1 MISLTKILNKLYLT
15 KFSFYLLLALILISF
30 SITFYLML
38 PNNNLVKNPLQLQ
51 FFLLADVFFVILLLA
66 LIIRQLIL
74 IIIYR
79 RSQKDESKLYIKFV
93 NLFTAMAVGPTIGLV
108 VITSLFFNLE
118 FRTWYGGAV
127 REAVVNSNIVARD
140 YENEIQAEIISDTQL
155 IMREIIKVSRNNEVN
170 INSINQG
177 LGEFINLRTISNIY
191 LFNKSG
197 EIYLNFKDQENKN
210 FLLPSPDIFQ
220 ILDQNRVYIFQLD
233 KKSISA
239 YKKINFLGD
248 IFMQVN
254 RQLNTNIW
262 DHIAATKDAYNI
274 YTTKENES
282 AGIQITYSMIFVL
295 FSIGFILIAVLIGFN
310 LARRLSKPISN
321 LIESANEISKGNFDA
336 KVSEIDQFEEIKVLI
351 SSYNKM
357 IVEIE
362 SKQNLLIKKSNE
374 DEEKRLFIEAILS
387 LLTIGVVSLD
397 SDFNIIFFNQT
408 TNGLFKGT
416 KILNNNN
423 NFLIIFPEWE
433 KIFKNFKKSK
443 KILENFQIEIPIK
456 DDLRSFN
463 VRIIK
468 EFKDNQINGYIV
480 AIDDTTSFI
489 LAEKHAAWS
498 DIARKIAHEVKNP
511 LTPIKLSAERIEKK
525 YQNKEFENDEIKILT
540 NTISRQVDDIG
551 KLIDEFSSFARM
563 PEPEIKLDNLSKCL
577 KESFL
582 LFSNSHKN
590 IKFSINIDNDK
601 QDIYFQFDKFQLS
614 QCFNNL
620 IKNAV
625 EAVEKIPNPSVSIN
639 LCIKNNKIFIEVMD
653 NGIGIAK
660 EMVNKIFEPYFTTK
674 NKGTGLG
681 LSIVK
686 KIIEDHNGK
695 IRIEK
700 NKQMAG
706 TTSSIIFDNINV

>member
-15 KFSFYLLLALILISF
+15 KFSFYLLLFLILVSF

-38 PNNNLVKNPLQLQ
+38 PNNDLVKNPLQLQ
-51 FFLLADVFFVILLLA
+51 YFLLADVFFVIILLA

-79 RSQKDESKLYIKFV
+79 RNQKDESKLYIKFV
-93 NLFTAMAVGPTIGLV
+93 NLFAAMAVGPTLGLV

-127 REAVVNSNIVARD
+127 KNAVVNSNIVARD

-170 INSINQG
+170 INAINQG
-177 LGEFINLRTISNIY
+177 LSEFINLRTISNIY
-191 LFNKSG
+191 LFNRTG
-197 EIYLNFKDQENKN
+197 EIYSNFKDQENKN
-210 FLLPSPDIFQ
+210 YLLPSDDIFE
-220 ILDQNRVYIFQLD
+220 ILDQNRVYIFQLN
-233 KKSISA
+233 KNSISA

-248 IFMQVN
+248 VFMQVN
-254 RQLNTNIW
+254 RELNTNIW
-262 DHIAATKDAYNI
+262 EHVSATKDAYEI
-274 YTTKENES
+274 YTTKESES

-321 LIESANEISKGNFDA
+321 LIESANEISKGNFDS
-336 KVSEIDQFEEIKVLI
+336 KVSEIDQFDEIKVLI

-357 IVEIE
+357 IGEIE
-362 SKQNLLIKKSNE
+362 NKQNQLISKSNE

-387 LLTIGVVSLD
+387 LLTIGVISLD
-397 SDFNIIFFNQT
+397 ENFNIIFYNQT
-408 TNGLFKGT
+408 TNILFKGT
-416 KILNNNN
+416 KNLENNKSFLFYFSEWSKIFN
-423 NFLIIFPEWE
+423 NF
-433 KIFKNFKKSK
+433 KTSK
-443 KILENFQIEIPIK
+443 KILENFQTEILIN
-456 DDLRSFN
+456 DDLRNFN

-468 EFKDNQINGYIV
+468 EFKEEKINGYIV

-525 YQNKEFENDEIKILT
+525 YQNKEFDNEDIKVLT

-577 KESFL
+577 NESYL

-590 IKFSINIDNDK
+590 IKFNINVGNIDLF
-601 QDIYFQFDKFQLS
+601 FQFDKFQIS

-625 EAVEKIPNPSVSIN
+625 EAVEKIPNPSISIN
-639 LCIKNNKIFIEVMD
+639 LKTDKKYIYIEIID
-653 NGIGIAK
+653 NGIGISK
-660 EMVNKIFEPYFTTK
+660 EKAGKIFEPYFTTK

-695 IRIEK
+695 IKIDK

-706 TTSSIIFDNINV
+706 TTSLIIFENTNV

>member
-15 KFSFYLLLALILISF
+15 KFSFYLLLTLILLSF

-51 FFLLADVFFVILLLA
+51 YFLLADVFLVILLLA
-66 LIIRQLIL
+66 LILRQVIL
-74 IIIYR
+74 IFIYR
-79 RSQKDESKLYIKFV
+79 RNKKDESKLYIKFV
-93 NLFTAMAVGPTIGLV
+93 NLFAAMAVGPAIGLV
-108 VITSLFFNLE
+108 IITSLFFNLE

-127 REAVVNSNIVARD
+127 REVVVNSNIVARD

-155 IMREIIKVSRNNEVN
+155 ITREIFKVSKNNEVN

-177 LGEFINLRTISNIY
+177 LSEFINLRTISNIY

-197 EIYLNFKDQENKN
+197 EIYLNFKDKENKN
-210 FLLPSPDIFQ
+210 FLFPSEDIFK
-220 ILDQNRVYIFQLD
+220 ILEQNRVFIFQVN
-233 KKSISA
+233 KNSISA
-239 YKKINFLGD
+239 YKKINFLND
-248 IFMQVN
+248 VFMQVN
-254 RQLNTNIW
+254 RELNTNIW
-262 DHIAATKDAYNI
+262 DHISATKDAYQI

-295 FSIGFILIAVLIGFN
+295 FSIGFILIAILIGFN

-321 LIESANEISKGNFDA
+321 LIESANEISRGNFEA
-336 KVSEIDQFEEIKVLI
+336 KVSEVDQFEEIKVLI

-362 SKQNLLIKKSNE
+362 NKQNQLIKKSNE

-387 LLTIGVVSLD
+387 LLTIGVISLD
-397 SDFNIIFFNQT
+397 YNFNIIFYNQT
-408 TNGLFKGT
+408 ATNLFKGA
-416 KILNNNN
+416 KHLKENES
-423 NFLIIFPEWE
+423 FLKIFPEWQ
-433 KIFKNFKKSK
+433 KIFNSFKNSK
-443 KILENFQIEIPIK
+443 KILENFQVEILVK
-456 DDLRSFN
+456 DDLRNFN

-468 EFKDNQINGYIV
+468 EFKEAKINGYVV

-525 YQNKEFENDEIKILT
+525 YKNNDFENDDIKALT
-540 NTISRQVDDIG
+540 STISRQVDDIG

-563 PEPEIKLDNLSKCL
+563 PEPEMKLDNLSKCL
-577 KESFL
+577 QESYI

-590 IKFSINIDNDK
+590 IKFKIELQDK
-601 QDIYFQFDKFQLS
+601 DIYFQFDKFQLT
-614 QCFNNL
+614 QTFNNL

-625 EAVEKIPNPSVSIN
+625 ESVEKIPNPSITVN
-639 LCIKNNKIFIEVMD
+639 LRIQINKIFIEIID
-653 NGIGIAK
+653 NGVGISK
-660 EMVNKIFEPYFTTK
+660 ETAGKIFEPYFTTK

-700 NKQMAG
+700 NKHMAG
-706 TTSSIIFDNINV
+706 TTSTIIFENLNA

>member
-1 MISLTKILNKLYLT
+1 
-15 KFSFYLLLALILISF
+15 
-30 SITFYLML
+30 ML

-51 FFLLADVFFVILLLA
+51 YFLLADVFLVILLLA
-66 LIIRQLIL
+66 LILRQVIL
-74 IIIYR
+74 IFIYR
-79 RSQKDESKLYIKFV
+79 RNKNDESKLYIKFV
-93 NLFTAMAVGPTIGLV
+93 NLFAAMAVGPAIGLV
-108 VITSLFFNLE
+108 IITSLFFNLE

-127 REAVVNSNIVARD
+127 REVVVNSNIVARD

-155 IMREIIKVSRNNEVN
+155 ITREIFKVSKNNEVN

-177 LGEFINLRTISNIY
+177 LSEFINLRTISNIY

-197 EIYLNFKDQENKN
+197 EIYLNFKDKENKN
-210 FLLPSPDIFQ
+210 FLFPSEDIFK
-220 ILDQNRVYIFQLD
+220 ILDQNRVFIFQVN
-233 KKSISA
+233 KNSISA
-239 YKKINFLGD
+239 YKRINFLND
-248 IFMQVN
+248 VFMQVN
-254 RQLNTNIW
+254 RELNTNIW
-262 DHIAATKDAYNI
+262 DHISATKDAYKI
-274 YTTKENES
+274 YTTKESES

-295 FSIGFILIAVLIGFN
+295 FSIGFILIAILIGFN
-310 LARRLSKPISN
+310 LARKLSKPISN
-321 LIESANEISKGNFDA
+321 LIESANEISKGNFEA

-362 SKQNLLIKKSNE
+362 NQQNQLIKKSNE

-387 LLTIGVVSLD
+387 LLTIGVISLD
-397 SDFNIIFFNQT
+397 NNFNIIFYNQT
-408 TNGLFKGT
+408 AKKLFKGA
-416 KILNNNN
+416 KKLKENES
-423 NFLIIFPEWE
+423 FLIIFPEWQN
-433 KIFKNFKKSK
+433 IFNSFKKSK
-443 KILENFQIEIPIK
+443 KILENFQVEILVN
-456 DDLRSFN
+456 DDLRNFN

-468 EFKDNQINGYIV
+468 EFKEEKINGYVV

-525 YQNKEFENDEIKILT
+525 YKNNDFENDDIKTLT

-577 KESFL
+577 HESYI

-590 IKFSINIDNDK
+590 IKFKIDLEDK
-601 QDIYFQFDKFQLS
+601 EIYFQFDKFQLTQS
-614 QCFNNL
+614 FNNL

-625 EAVEKIPNPSVSIN
+625 ESVEKIPNPSISVSLRIE
-639 LCIKNNKIFIEVMD
+639 NNKIFIEFVD
-653 NGIGIAK
+653 NGVGISKDTAS
-660 EMVNKIFEPYFTTK
+660 KIFEPYFTTK

-706 TTSSIIFDNINV
+706 TTSIIIFENLNV

>member
-15 KFSFYLLLALILISF
+15 KFSFYLLLILIIISF

-51 FFLLADVFFVILLLA
+51 YFLLADVFFVILLLA
-66 LIIRQLIL
+66 LIIRHLIL

-79 RSQKDESKLYIKFV
+79 RNKKDESKLYIKFV
-93 NLFTAMAVGPTIGLV
+93 NLFTAMALGPAIGLV
-108 VITSLFFNLE
+108 IITSLFFNLE

-155 IMREIIKVSRNNEVN
+155 IMREIVKVSKNNEVN

-177 LGEFINLRTISNIY
+177 LSEFINLRTISNIY
-191 LFNKSG
+191 LFNESG
-197 EIYLNFKDQENKN
+197 DIYLNFKDKENKN
-210 FLLPSPDIFQ
+210 FLLPSQDIFK
-220 ILDQNRVYIFQLD
+220 ILDQNRVFIFQIN
-233 KKSISA
+233 KNSISA
-239 YKKINFLGD
+239 YKKIGFLGD
-248 IFMQVN
+248 VFMQVN

-262 DHIAATKDAYNI
+262 EHITATKDAYKI

-295 FSIGFILIAVLIGFN
+295 FSMGFILIAVLIGFN

-321 LIESANEISKGNFDA
+321 LIESANEISKGNFEA
-336 KVSEIDQFEEIKVLI
+336 KVSEVDQFDEIKVLI

-362 SKQNLLIKKSNE
+362 NKQNQLIAKSNE

-387 LLTIGVVSLD
+387 LLTIGVISLD
-397 SDFNIIFFNQT
+397 SNFNIIFFNQT
-408 TNGLFKGT
+408 TNSLFKGIKKLQEN
-416 KILNNNN
+416 KI
-423 NFLIIFPEWE
+423 FFATFPEWK
-433 KIFKNFKKSK
+433 KIFENFKKSK
-443 KILENFQIEIPIK
+443 KILENFQVEILIN
-456 DDLRSFN
+456 DDLRNFN

-468 EFKDNQINGYIV
+468 EFKNNIINGYIV

-525 YQNKEFENDEIKILT
+525 YLNKEFDNDDIKILT

-563 PEPEIKLDNLSKCL
+563 PEAEIKLDNLSKCL
-577 KESFL
+577 NESFV
-582 LFSNSHKN
+582 LFSNSHKK
-590 IKFSINIDNDK
+590 IKFNLYREK
-601 QDIYFQFDKFQLS
+601 QDIYFQFDNFQLT

-620 IKNAV
+620 IKNAI
-625 EAVEKIPNPSVSIN
+625 EAVEKIPNPSISVN
-639 LCIKNNKIFIEVMD
+639 LRIENNKIIIEVID
-653 NGIGIAK
+653 NGIGISK
-660 EMVNKIFEPYFTTK
+660 EMANKIFEPYFTTK

-706 TTSSIIFDNINV
+706 TISLIIFENPNV

>member
-15 KFSFYLLLALILISF
+15 KFSFYILLILILISF
-30 SITFYLML
+30 SITFFLML

-51 FFLLADVFFVILLLA
+51 YFLLADVFFVILLLA
-66 LIIRQLIL
+66 LIIRQLVL

-79 RSQKDESKLYIKFV
+79 RNKKDESKLYIKFV
-93 NLFTAMAVGPTIGLV
+93 NLFAAMAVGPTIGLV
-108 VITSLFFNLE
+108 IITSLFFNLE

-127 REAVVNSNIVARD
+127 REAVVNSNIVARN

-155 IMREIIKVSRNNEVN
+155 IMREIVKVSRNNEVN
-170 INSINQG
+170 ISSINQG
-177 LGEFINLRTISNIY
+177 LSEFINLRTISNIY
-191 LFNKSG
+191 LFNRTG
-197 EIYLNFKDQENKN
+197 EIYLNFKDKENKN
-210 FLLPSPDIFQ
+210 FLLPSNKIFKT
-220 ILDQNRVYIFQLD
+220 LDQNRVYIFQLN
-233 KKSISA
+233 KNSISA

-248 IFMQVN
+248 VFMQVN
-254 RQLNTNIW
+254 RELNSNIW
-262 DHIAATKDAYNI
+262 DHVSATKEAYNI

-295 FSIGFILIAVLIGFN
+295 FSIGFILIAILIGFN

-321 LIESANEISKGNFDA
+321 LIESANEISKGNFDSR
-336 KVSEIDQFEEIKVLI
+336 VSDIDQFDEIKVLI

-357 IVEIE
+357 IGEIE
-362 SKQNLLIKKSNE
+362 NKQNQLIAKSND

-397 SDFNIIFFNQT
+397 SEFKIIFFNQT
-408 TNGLFKGT
+408 ANTLFKKT
-416 KILNNNN
+416 KFLENNKS
-423 NFLIIFPEWE
+423 FLMTFPEWN
-433 KIFKNFKKSK
+433 KIFDNFRKSK
-443 KILENFQIEIPIK
+443 KILENFQTEILIK
-456 DDLRSFN
+456 DDLRNFN

-468 EFKDNQINGYIV
+468 EFKNDIINGYIV
-480 AIDDTTSFI
+480 AMDDTTSFI

-525 YQNKEFENDEIKILT
+525 YKNKDFDNDDIKLLT
-540 NTISRQVDDIG
+540 GTISRQVDDIG

-563 PEPEIKLDNLSKCL
+563 PEAEMKLDNISKCL
-577 KESFL
+577 NESFL
-582 LFSNSHKN
+582 LFSNSHRN
-590 IKFSINIDNDK
+590 IKFNILLENK
-601 QDIYFQFDKFQLS
+601 DIYFQFDKFQLS

-625 EAVEKIPNPSVSIN
+625 EAVEKIPNPSISIN
-639 LCIKNNKIFIEVMD
+639 LKSQGNKIFIEVID
-653 NGIGIAK
+653 NGIGISK

-700 NKQMAG
+700 NKHMAG
-706 TTSSIIFDNINV
+706 TTSSILFENLNA

>member
-1 MISLTKILNKLYLT
+1 MISLNKILNKLYLT
-15 KFSFYLLLALILISF
+15 KFLFYLLLALILISF

-38 PNNNLVKNPLQLQ
+38 PSNDLVKNPLQLQ
-51 FFLLADVFFVILLLA
+51 YFLLADVFFIIILLA

-177 LGEFINLRTISNIY
+177 LSEFINLRTISNIY

-210 FLLPSPDIFQ
+210 FLFPSEDIFK
-220 ILDQNRVYIFQLD
+220 ILDQNSVYIFQIN

-248 IFMQVN
+248 VFMQVN
-254 RQLNTNIW
+254 RELNTNIW
-262 DHIAATKDAYNI
+262 DHIAATKEAYNI
-274 YTTKENES
+274 YTIKENES

-295 FSIGFILIAVLIGFN
+295 FSIGFVLIAVLIGFN

-321 LIESANEISKGNFDA
+321 LIESANEISKGNFES
-336 KVSEIDQFEEIKVLI
+336 KVSEVDQFDEIKVLI

-362 SKQNLLIKKSNE
+362 NKQNLLIKKSNE

-387 LLTIGVVSLD
+387 LLTIGVISLD
-397 SDFNIIFFNQT
+397 SEFNIIFFNQT
-408 TNGLFKGT
+408 TNTLFKGM
-416 KILNNNN
+416 KKLENNANY
-423 NFLIIFPEWE
+423 LSIFPEWE
-433 KIFKNFKKSK
+433 NIFKNFKKSNK
-443 KILENFQIEIPIK
+443 VLENFQTEIRIN
-456 DDLRSFN
+456 DDLRNFN

-468 EFKDNQINGYIV
+468 ELTDDKINGYVV

-525 YQNKEFENDEIKILT
+525 YQDKEFENNDIKILT

-563 PEPEIKLDNLSKCL
+563 PEPEIKLDNLTKCL
-577 KESFL
+577 QESFL

-590 IKFSINIDNDK
+590 INFNIMIEK

-620 IKNAV
+620 IKNAI
-625 EAVEKIPNPSVSIN
+625 EAVEKIPNPIVSIN
-639 LCIKNNKIFIEVMD
+639 LKSDKNKILIEVID
-653 NGIGIAK
+653 NGIGISK
-660 EMVNKIFEPYFTTK
+660 EMANKIFEPYFTTK

-686 KIIEDHNGK
+686 KIIEDHKGK
-695 IRIEK
+695 IKIEK
-700 NKQMAG
+700 NKEMAG
-706 TTSSIIFDNINV
+706 TTSSVLFDNLNV

>member
-1 MISLTKILNKLYLT
+1 VISLTKILNKLYLT

-30 SITFYLML
+30 SITFFLML

-51 FFLLADVFFVILLLA
+51 YFLLADVFFVILLLA

-79 RSQKDESKLYIKFV
+79 RNQKDESKLYIKFV
-93 NLFTAMAVGPTIGLV
+93 NLFAAMAVGPAIGLFI
-108 VITSLFFNLE
+108 ITSLFFNLE

-127 REAVVNSNIVARD
+127 RDAVVNSNIVARD

-155 IMREIIKVSRNNEVN
+155 IMREIVKVSRNNEVN

-177 LGEFINLRTISNIY
+177 LSEFINLRTISNIY
-191 LFNKSG
+191 LFNRTG
-197 EIYLNFKDQENKN
+197 EIYLNFKDQENKK
-210 FLLPSPDIFQ
+210 FLLPSDNIFE
-220 ILDQNRVYIFQLD
+220 ILDQNRVYIFQLN
-233 KKSISA
+233 KNSISA

-248 IFMQVN
+248 VFMQVN
-254 RQLNTNIW
+254 RELNTNIW
-262 DHIAATKDAYNI
+262 DHISATKDAYNI
-274 YTTKENES
+274 YTAKENES

-310 LARRLSKPISN
+310 LAKRLSKPISN

-351 SSYNKM
+351 LSYNKM
-357 IVEIE
+357 ISEIE
-362 SKQNLLIKKSNE
+362 NKQNQLIAKSNE

-397 SDFNIIFFNQT
+397 KNFNIIFFNQT
-408 TNGLFKGT
+408 TNTLFKGT
-416 KILNNNN
+416 KKLENNI
-423 NFLIIFPEWE
+423 NFLSNFPEWK
-433 KIFKNFKKSK
+433 KIFNNFNKSK
-443 KILENFQIEIPIK
+443 KILENFQTEILIK
-456 DDLRSFN
+456 DDLRNFN

-468 EFKDNQINGYIV
+468 EFKDDKINGYIV

-498 DIARKIAHEVKNP
+498 DIAKKIAHEVKNP

-525 YQNKEFENDEIKILT
+525 YQSKEFDTDEIRVLT
-540 NTISRQVDDIG
+540 STISRQVDDIG

-577 KESFL
+577 NESFL

-590 IKFSINIDNDK
+590 IKFSINKEK
-601 QDIYFQFDKFQLS
+601 QDIYFQFDKFQIS

-625 EAVEKIPNPSVSIN
+625 EAVEKIPNPSISIN
-639 LCIKNNKIFIEVMD
+639 LKTENNNVFIEVID
-653 NGIGIAK
+653 NGIGISK
-660 EMVNKIFEPYFTTK
+660 EMANKIFEPYFTTK

-695 IRIEK
+695 IKIDK

-706 TTSSIIFDNINV
+706 TTSLIIFENLNV

>member
-1 MISLTKILNKLYLT
+1 MINLTKILNKLYLT
-15 KFSFYLLLALILISF
+15 KFSFYLLLILIILSF

-38 PNNNLVKNPLQLQ
+38 PNNSLVKNPLQLQ
-51 FFLLADVFFVILLLA
+51 YFLLADVFFVILLLA

-79 RSQKDESKLYIKFV
+79 KNKKDESKLYIKFV
-93 NLFTAMAVGPTIGLV
+93 NLFAAMAVGPAIGLV
-108 VITSLFFNLE
+108 IITSLFFNLE
-118 FRTWYGGAV
+118 LRTWYGGAV

-140 YENEIQAEIISDTQL
+140 YENEIQAELISDTQL
-155 IMREIIKVSRNNEVN
+155 IMREIVKVSKNNEVN

-177 LGEFINLRTISNIY
+177 LNEFINLRTISNIY
-191 LFNKSG
+191 IFNRSG
-197 EIYLNFKDQENKN
+197 EIYLNFKDKENKN
-210 FLLPSPDIFQ
+210 FLFPSEDIFQ
-220 ILDQNRVYIFQLD
+220 LLKQNRVFIFQLN
-233 KKSISA
+233 KNSISA
-239 YKKINFLGD
+239 YKKISFLGD
-248 IFMQVN
+248 VFMQVN
-254 RQLNTNIW
+254 RELNTNIW
-262 DHIAATKDAYNI
+262 DHITATKDAYNI
-274 YTTKENES
+274 YTAKESES

-310 LARRLSKPISN
+310 QARRLSKPISN
-321 LIESANEISKGNFDA
+321 LIDSANEISKGNFDA
-336 KVSEIDQFEEIKVLI
+336 KVSEIDQFDEIKILL

-362 SKQNLLIKKSNE
+362 TKQNQLIKKSNS

-397 SDFNIIFFNQT
+397 SNFNIIFCNQT
-408 TNGLFKGT
+408 ANTLFKGT
-416 KILNNNN
+416 KKLEESK
-423 NFLIIFPEWE
+423 NFLTSFPEWE
-433 KIFKNFKKSK
+433 KIFNNFKISK
-443 KILENFQIEIPIK
+443 KILENFQIEILINN
-456 DDLRSFN
+456 DLRNFN

-468 EFKDNQINGYIV
+468 EIKDNSINGYIV
-480 AIDDTTSFI
+480 SIDDTTSFI

-525 YQNKEFENDEIKILT
+525 YINNEFDSDDIKVLT
-540 NTISRQVDDIG
+540 KTISRQVDDIG

-563 PEPEIKLDNLSKCL
+563 PEPEIKLDNLSKSL
-577 KESFL
+577 NESFI
-582 LFSNSHKN
+582 LFSNAHKKIKFN
-590 IKFSINIDNDK
+590 IKKDN

-620 IKNAV
+620 IKNAI
-625 EAVEKIPNPSVSIN
+625 EAVEKIPNPSISVN
-639 LCIKNNKIFIEVMD
+639 LFLRDNKIFIEIID
-653 NGIGIAK
+653 NGIGISK
-660 EMVNKIFEPYFTTK
+660 EMTTKIFEPYFTTK

-695 IRIEK
+695 IRIDK

-706 TTSSIIFDNINV
+706 TTSLIIFENLNA

>member
-51 FFLLADVFFVILLLA
+51 YFLLADVFFVILLLA

-79 RSQKDESKLYIKFV
+79 RNQKDESKLYIKFV
-93 NLFTAMAVGPTIGLV
+93 NLFTAMAVGPAIGLV
-108 VITSLFFNLE
+108 IITSLFFNLE

-127 REAVVNSNIVARD
+127 RDAVVNSNIVARD

-177 LGEFINLRTISNIY
+177 LNEFINLRTISNIY
-191 LFNKSG
+191 LFNKNG
-197 EIYLNFKDQENKN
+197 EIYSNFKDQENKN
-210 FLLPSPDIFQ
+210 FLLPSSDIFE
-220 ILDQNRVYIFQLD
+220 ILDQNRVYIFQLN
-233 KKSISA
+233 KNSISA

-248 IFMQVN
+248 VFMQVN
-254 RQLNTNIW
+254 RELNTNIW
-262 DHIAATKDAYNI
+262 EHISATKDAYKI

-321 LIESANEISKGNFDA
+321 LIESANEISKGNFDS

-362 SKQNLLIKKSNE
+362 NKQNQLIAKSND

-397 SDFNIIFFNQT
+397 SKLNIIFFNQT
-408 TNGLFKGT
+408 TNLLFKDT
-416 KILNNNN
+416 KKLEENN
-423 NFLIIFPEWE
+423 NFLTIFPEWE
-433 KIFKNFKKSK
+433 KIFDNFKKSK
-443 KILENFQIEIPIK
+443 KIIENFQTEILIK
-456 DDLRSFN
+456 DDLRNFN

-468 EFKDNQINGYIV
+468 EFKEDKINGFIL

-525 YQNKEFENDEIKILT
+525 YLNKEFENDDIKTLT
-540 NTISRQVDDIG
+540 KTISRQVDDIG

-563 PEPEIKLDNLSKCL
+563 PEPEIKLDNLSKTL

-590 IKFSINIDNDK
+590 INFNINIEDE
-601 QDIYFQFDKFQLS
+601 DIYFQFDKFQIT
-614 QCFNNL
+614 QCFNNI
-620 IKNAV
+620 IKNAI
-625 EAVEKIPNPSVSIN
+625 EAVEKIPNPSISIN
-639 LCIKNNKIFIEVMD
+639 LMNTNNKIFIEVID
-653 NGIGIAK
+653 NGVGISK
-660 EMVNKIFEPYFTTK
+660 EMSNKIFEPYFTTK

-695 IRIEK
+695 IKIDK
-700 NKQMAG
+700 NKKMAG
-706 TTSSIIFDNINV
+706 TTSIIIFENLNA

>member
-1 MISLTKILNKLYLT
+1 VISLTKILNKLYLT

-30 SITFYLML
+30 SITFFLML

-51 FFLLADVFFVILLLA
+51 YFLLADVFFVILLLA

-79 RSQKDESKLYIKFV
+79 RNQKDESKLYIKFV
-93 NLFTAMAVGPTIGLV
+93 NLFAAMAVGPAIGLFI
-108 VITSLFFNLE
+108 ITSLFFNLE

-127 REAVVNSNIVARD
+127 RDAVVNSNIVARD

-155 IMREIIKVSRNNEVN
+155 IMREIVKVSRNNEVN

-177 LGEFINLRTISNIY
+177 LSEFINLRTISNIY
-191 LFNKSG
+191 LFNRTG
-197 EIYLNFKDQENKN
+197 EIYLNFKDQENKK
-210 FLLPSPDIFQ
+210 FLLPSDNIFE
-220 ILDQNRVYIFQLD
+220 ILDQNRVYIFQLN
-233 KKSISA
+233 KNSISA
-239 YKKINFLGD
+239 YKKINFLGEV
-248 IFMQVN
+248 FMQVN
-254 RQLNTNIW
+254 RELNTNIW
-262 DHIAATKDAYNI
+262 DHVSATKDAYNI
-274 YTTKENES
+274 YTAKENES

-310 LARRLSKPISN
+310 LAKRLSKPISN

-357 IVEIE
+357 ISEIE
-362 SKQNLLIKKSNE
+362 NKQNQLIAKSNE

-397 SDFNIIFFNQT
+397 KNFNIIFFNQT
-408 TNGLFKGT
+408 TNTLFKGT
-416 KILNNNN
+416 KKLENNI
-423 NFLIIFPEWE
+423 NFLSNFPEWK
-433 KIFKNFKKSK
+433 KIFNNFNKSK
-443 KILENFQIEIPIK
+443 KILENFQTEILIK
-456 DDLRSFN
+456 DDLRNFN

-468 EFKDNQINGYIV
+468 EFKDDKINGYIV

-498 DIARKIAHEVKNP
+498 DIAKKIAHEVKNP

-525 YQNKEFENDEIKILT
+525 YQNKEFDTDDIKVLT
-540 NTISRQVDDIG
+540 STISRQVDDIG

-577 KESFL
+577 NESFL

-590 IKFSINIDNDK
+590 IKFNINKEK
-601 QDIYFQFDKFQLS
+601 QDIYFQFDKFQIS

-625 EAVEKIPNPSVSIN
+625 EAVEKIPNPSISIN
-639 LCIKNNKIFIEVMD
+639 LKTENNNVFIEVID
-653 NGIGIAK
+653 NGIGISK
-660 EMVNKIFEPYFTTK
+660 EMANKIFEPYFTTK

-695 IRIEK
+695 IKIDK

-706 TTSSIIFDNINV
+706 TTSLIIFENLNV

>member
-51 FFLLADVFFVILLLA
+51 YFLLADVFFVILLLA

-74 IIIYR
+74 IVIYR
-79 RSQKDESKLYIKFV
+79 RNKKDESKLYIKFV
-93 NLFTAMAVGPTIGLV
+93 NLFAAMAVGPTIGLV
-108 VITSLFFNLE
+108 IITSLFFNLE

-155 IMREIIKVSRNNEVN
+155 IMREIVKVSRNNEVN

-177 LGEFINLRTISNIY
+177 LSEFINLRTISNIY
-191 LFNKSG
+191 IFNRTG
-197 EIYLNFKDQENKN
+197 EIYLNFKDSENKN
-210 FLLPSPDIFQ
+210 FALPSMDIFQ
-220 ILDQNRVYIFQLD
+220 ALDQNRVYIFQLN
-233 KKSISA
+233 KNSISA

-248 IFMQVN
+248 VFMQVN
-254 RQLNTNIW
+254 RELNSNIW
-262 DHIAATKDAYNI
+262 DHVTATKEAYEI

-321 LIESANEISKGNFDA
+321 LIESANEISKGNFDS
-336 KVSEIDQFEEIKVLI
+336 KVSEVDQFEEIKILI

-357 IVEIE
+357 IGEIE
-362 SKQNLLIKKSNE
+362 NQQNQLIAKSNE

-397 SDFNIIFFNQT
+397 SDFKIIFFNQT
-408 TNGLFKGT
+408 TNTLFKKT
-416 KILNNNN
+416 KYLENNK
-423 NFLIIFPEWE
+423 NFLTIFPEWN
-433 KIFKNFKKSK
+433 KIFYNFEKSK
-443 KILENFQIEIPIK
+443 KILENFQTEILIK
-456 DDLRSFN
+456 DDLRNFN

-468 EFKDNQINGYIV
+468 EFKDNKINGYIV
-480 AIDDTTSFI
+480 AMDDTTSFI

-525 YQNKEFENDEIKILT
+525 YKNKEFNNDDIKLLT
-540 NTISRQVDDIG
+540 GTISRQVDDIG

-563 PEPEIKLDNLSKCL
+563 PEAEMKLDNISKCL
-577 KESFL
+577 NESFL
-582 LFSNSHKN
+582 LFSNSHRN
-590 IKFSINIDNDK
+590 IKFNIILEK
-601 QDIYFQFDKFQLS
+601 KDIYFQFDKFQLS

-625 EAVEKIPNPSVSIN
+625 EAVEKIPNPSISIN
-639 LCIKNNKIFIEVMD
+639 LKSIDQKIFIEVID
-653 NGIGIAK
+653 NGIGISK
-660 EMVNKIFEPYFTTK
+660 EMINKIFEPYFTTK
-674 NKGTGLG
+674 SKGTGLG

-700 NKQMAG
+700 NKHMAG
-706 TTSSIIFDNINV
+706 TTSSISFDNINV

>member
-51 FFLLADVFFVILLLA
+51 YFLLADVFFVILLLA

-79 RSQKDESKLYIKFV
+79 RNQKDESKLYIKFV
-93 NLFTAMAVGPTIGLV
+93 NLFAAMAVGPAIGLV
-108 VITSLFFNLE
+108 IITSLFFNLE

-127 REAVVNSNIVARD
+127 RDAVVNSNIVARD

-155 IMREIIKVSRNNEVN
+155 IMREIVKVSRNNEVN

-177 LGEFINLRTISNIY
+177 LSEFINLRTISNIY
-191 LFNKSG
+191 LFNRIG

-210 FLLPSPDIFQ
+210 FLLPSDDIFE
-220 ILDQNRVYIFQLD
+220 ILDENRVYIFQLS
-233 KKSISA
+233 KNSISA
-239 YKKINFLGD
+239 YKKINFLGEV
-248 IFMQVN
+248 FMQVN
-254 RQLNTNIW
+254 RELNTNIW
-262 DHIAATKDAYNI
+262 DHVSATKDAYNI
-274 YTTKENES
+274 YTDIENES

-336 KVSEIDQFEEIKVLI
+336 KVSEVDQFEEIKVLI

-362 SKQNLLIKKSNE
+362 NKQNQLITKSNE

-397 SDFNIIFFNQT
+397 SNFNIIFFNQT
-408 TNGLFKGT
+408 TNTLFKGT
-416 KILNNNN
+416 KKLENNI
-423 NFLIIFPEWE
+423 NFLSNFPEWK
-433 KIFKNFKKSK
+433 KIFDNFNKSK
-443 KILENFQIEIPIK
+443 KILENFQTEILIN
-456 DDLRSFN
+456 DDLRNFN
-463 VRIIK
+463 IRIIK
-468 EFKDNQINGYIV
+468 EFKDDKVNGYIV

-498 DIARKIAHEVKNP
+498 DIAKKIAHEVKNP
-511 LTPIKLSAERIEKK
+511 LTPIRLSAERIEKK
-525 YQNKEFENDEIKILT
+525 YQSKKLDTDEIKVLT
-540 NTISRQVDDIG
+540 STISRQVDDIG

-577 KESFL
+577 NESFL

-590 IKFSINIDNDK
+590 IKFNFIKEK
-601 QDIYFQFDKFQLS
+601 QDIYFQFDKFQIS

-625 EAVEKIPNPSVSIN
+625 EAVEKIPNPSISIN
-639 LCIKNNKIFIEVMD
+639 LKTENNKFFIQIID
-653 NGIGIAK
+653 NGIGISK

-695 IRIEK
+695 IKIDK

-706 TTSSIIFDNINV
+706 TTSSIIFENLNA

>member
-1 MISLTKILNKLYLT
+1 MISFTKILNKLYLT
-15 KFSFYLLLALILISF
+15 KFSFYLLLTLILISF
-30 SITFYLML
+30 SITFYLLL

-51 FFLLADVFFVILLLA
+51 YFLLADVFFVILLLA

-79 RSQKDESKLYIKFV
+79 RNQKDESKLYIKFV
-93 NLFTAMAVGPTIGLV
+93 NLFTAMAVGPAIGLV

-155 IMREIIKVSRNNEVN
+155 IMREIVKVSRNNEVN

-177 LGEFINLRTISNIY
+177 LSEFINLRTISNIY

-197 EIYLNFKDQENKN
+197 EIYLNFKDEENKN
-210 FLLPSPDIFQ
+210 FLLPSNEIFE
-220 ILDQNRVYIFQLD
+220 ILDQNRVYIFQLN
-233 KKSISA
+233 KNSISA
-239 YKKINFLGD
+239 YKKINFLGNV
-248 IFMQVN
+248 FMQVN
-254 RQLNTNIW
+254 RELNTNIW
-262 DHIAATKDAYNI
+262 DHITATKEAYNI
-274 YTTKENES
+274 YTTKENQS

-362 SKQNLLIKKSNE
+362 NKQNLLITKSNE

-397 SDFNIIFFNQT
+397 NNFNIIFFNKT
-408 TNGLFKGT
+408 TNNLFKGT
-416 KILNNNN
+416 KTLDDNI
-423 NFLIIFPEWE
+423 NFLSIFPEWN
-433 KIFKNFKKSK
+433 KIFNDFNKSN
-443 KILENFQIEIPIK
+443 KILENFQTEILIK

-468 EFKDNQINGYIV
+468 ELKDNKINGFIV
-480 AIDDTTSFI
+480 ALDDTTSFI

-525 YQNKEFENDEIKILT
+525 YKNKEFDNDDIKILT

-563 PEPEIKLDNLSKCL
+563 PEPEIKLDNLSQCL
-577 KESFL
+577 MESYL

-590 IKFSINIDNDK
+590 IKFNINKDK
-601 QDIYFQFDKFQLS
+601 EDIFFQFDKFQLT

-625 EAVEKIPNPSVSIN
+625 EAVEKIPNPSISIN
-639 LCIKNNKIFIEVMD
+639 LSNNNKINIEVID
-653 NGIGIAK
+653 NGIGISK
-660 EMVNKIFEPYFTTK
+660 EMINKIFEPYFTTK

-686 KIIEDHNGK
+686 KIIEDHNGTIK
-695 IRIEK
+695 IDK

-706 TTSSIIFDNINV
+706 TTSLIIFENINA

>member
-1 MISLTKILNKLYLT
+1 MISLNKILNKLYLT
-15 KFSFYLLLALILISF
+15 KFLFYLLLALILISF

-38 PNNNLVKNPLQLQ
+38 PSNDLVKNPLQLQ
-51 FFLLADVFFVILLLA
+51 YFLLADVFFIIILLA

-177 LGEFINLRTISNIY
+177 LSEFINLRTISNIY

-210 FLLPSPDIFQ
+210 FLFPSEDIFK
-220 ILDQNRVYIFQLD
+220 ILDQNSVYIFQIN

-248 IFMQVN
+248 VFMQVN
-254 RQLNTNIW
+254 RELNTNIW
-262 DHIAATKDAYNI
+262 DHIAATKEAYNI
-274 YTTKENES
+274 YTIKENES

-295 FSIGFILIAVLIGFN
+295 FSIGFVLIAVLIGFN

-321 LIESANEISKGNFDA
+321 LIESANEISKGNFES
-336 KVSEIDQFEEIKVLI
+336 KVSEVDQFDEIKVLI

-362 SKQNLLIKKSNE
+362 NKQNLLIKKSNE

-387 LLTIGVVSLD
+387 LLTIGVISLD
-397 SDFNIIFFNQT
+397 SEFNIIFFNQT
-408 TNGLFKGT
+408 TNTLFKGM
-416 KILNNNN
+416 KKLENNANY
-423 NFLIIFPEWE
+423 LSIFPEWE
-433 KIFKNFKKSK
+433 NIFKNFKKSNK
-443 KILENFQIEIPIK
+443 VLENFQTEIRIN
-456 DDLRSFN
+456 DDLRNFN

-468 EFKDNQINGYIV
+468 ELTDDKINGYVV
-480 AIDDTTSFI
+480 AIDDTTSFV

-525 YQNKEFENDEIKILT
+525 YQDKEFENNDIKILT

-563 PEPEIKLDNLSKCL
+563 PEPEIKLDNLTKCL
-577 KESFL
+577 QESFL

-590 IKFSINIDNDK
+590 INFNIMIEK

-620 IKNAV
+620 IKNAI
-625 EAVEKIPNPSVSIN
+625 EAVEKIPNPIVSIN
-639 LCIKNNKIFIEVMD
+639 LKSDKNKILIEVID
-653 NGIGIAK
+653 NGIGISK
-660 EMVNKIFEPYFTTK
+660 EMANKIFEPYFTTK

-686 KIIEDHNGK
+686 KIIEDHKGK
-695 IRIEK
+695 IKIEK
-700 NKQMAG
+700 NKEMAG
-706 TTSSIIFDNINV
+706 TTSSVLFDNLNV

>member
-15 KFSFYLLLALILISF
+15 KFSFYLLLFLILVSF

-38 PNNNLVKNPLQLQ
+38 PNNDLVKNPLQLQ
-51 FFLLADVFFVILLLA
+51 YFLLADVFFVIILLA

-79 RSQKDESKLYIKFV
+79 RNQKDESKLYIKFV
-93 NLFTAMAVGPTIGLV
+93 NLFAAMAVGPTLGLV

-127 REAVVNSNIVARD
+127 KNAVVNSNIVARD

-170 INSINQG
+170 INAINQG
-177 LGEFINLRTISNIY
+177 LSEFINLRTISNIY
-191 LFNKSG
+191 LFNRTG
-197 EIYLNFKDQENKN
+197 EIYSNFKDQENKN
-210 FLLPSPDIFQ
+210 YLLPSDDIFE
-220 ILDQNRVYIFQLD
+220 ILDQNRVYIFQLN
-233 KKSISA
+233 KNSISA

-248 IFMQVN
+248 VFMQVN
-254 RQLNTNIW
+254 RELNTNIW
-262 DHIAATKDAYNI
+262 EHVSATKDAYEI
-274 YTTKENES
+274 YTTKESES

-321 LIESANEISKGNFDA
+321 LIESANEISKGNFDS
-336 KVSEIDQFEEIKVLI
+336 KVSEIDQFDEIKILI

-357 IVEIE
+357 IGEIE
-362 SKQNLLIKKSNE
+362 NKQNQLISKSNE

-387 LLTIGVVSLD
+387 LLTIGVISLD
-397 SDFNIIFFNQT
+397 KNFNIIFYNQT
-408 TNGLFKGT
+408 TNILFKGT
-416 KILNNNN
+416 KNLENNKSFLFYFSEWSKIFN
-423 NFLIIFPEWE
+423 NF
-433 KIFKNFKKSK
+433 KTSK
-443 KILENFQIEIPIK
+443 KILENFQTEILIN
-456 DDLRSFN
+456 DDLRNFN

-468 EFKDNQINGYIV
+468 EFKEETINGYIV

-525 YQNKEFENDEIKILT
+525 YQNKEFDNDDIKVLT

-577 KESFL
+577 NESYL

-590 IKFSINIDNDK
+590 IKFNINVGNIDLF
-601 QDIYFQFDKFQLS
+601 FQFDKFQIS

-625 EAVEKIPNPSVSIN
+625 EAVEKIPNPSISIN
-639 LCIKNNKIFIEVMD
+639 LKTDKKYIYIEIID
-653 NGIGIAK
+653 NGIGISK
-660 EMVNKIFEPYFTTK
+660 EKAGKIFEPYFTTK

-695 IRIEK
+695 IKIDK

-706 TTSSIIFDNINV
+706 TTSLIIFENTNV

>member
-1 MISLTKILNKLYLT
+1 MISFTKILNKLYLT

-30 SITFYLML
+30 SITFYLLL

-51 FFLLADVFFVILLLA
+51 YFLLADVFFVILLLA

-79 RSQKDESKLYIKFV
+79 RNQKDESKLYIKFV
-93 NLFTAMAVGPTIGLV
+93 NLFTAMAVGPAIGLV
-108 VITSLFFNLE
+108 IITSLFFNLE

-155 IMREIIKVSRNNEVN
+155 IMREIVKVSRNNEVN

-177 LGEFINLRTISNIY
+177 LSEFINLRTISNIY

-210 FLLPSPDIFQ
+210 FLLPSNEIFE
-220 ILDQNRVYIFQLD
+220 ILDQNRVYIFQLN
-233 KKSISA
+233 KNSISA
-239 YKKINFLGD
+239 YKKINFLGNV
-248 IFMQVN
+248 FMQVN
-254 RQLNTNIW
+254 RELNTNIW
-262 DHIAATKDAYNI
+262 DHITATKEAYNI

-362 SKQNLLIKKSNE
+362 NKQNLLITKSNE

-397 SDFNIIFFNQT
+397 NNFNIIFFNKT
-408 TNGLFKGT
+408 TNKLFKGT
-416 KILNNNN
+416 KTLDNNI
-423 NFLIIFPEWE
+423 NFLSIFPEWN
-433 KIFKNFKKSK
+433 KIFNDFNKSN
-443 KILENFQIEIPIK
+443 KILENFQTEILIK

-468 EFKDNQINGYIV
+468 ELKDNKINGFIV
-480 AIDDTTSFI
+480 ALDDTTSFI

-525 YQNKEFENDEIKILT
+525 YQNKEFENDDIKILT

-563 PEPEIKLDNLSKCL
+563 PEPEIKLDNLSQCL
-577 KESFL
+577 MESYL
-582 LFSNSHKN
+582 LFSNSHKS
-590 IKFSINIDNDK
+590 IKFNINKDK
-601 QDIYFQFDKFQLS
+601 EDIFFQFDKFQLT

-625 EAVEKIPNPSVSIN
+625 EAVEKIPNPSISIN
-639 LCIKNNKIFIEVMD
+639 LSNNNKINIEVID
-653 NGIGIAK
+653 NGIGISK
-660 EMVNKIFEPYFTTK
+660 EMINKIFEPYFTTK

-695 IRIEK
+695 IKIDK
-700 NKQMAG
+700 NKHMAG
-706 TTSSIIFDNINV
+706 TTSLIIFENINA

>member
-1 MISLTKILNKLYLT
+1 VISLTKILNKLYLT
-15 KFSFYLLLALILISF
+15 KFSFYLLLSLILVSF

-38 PNNNLVKNPLQLQ
+38 PNNDLVKNPLQLQ
-51 FFLLADVFFVILLLA
+51 YFLLADVFFVIILLA

-79 RSQKDESKLYIKFV
+79 RNQKDESKLYIKFV
-93 NLFTAMAVGPTIGLV
+93 NLFAAMAVGPTLGLV

-127 REAVVNSNIVARD
+127 KNVVVNSNIVARD

-155 IMREIIKVSRNNEVN
+155 IMREIVKVSRNNEVN
-170 INSINQG
+170 INAINQG
-177 LGEFINLRTISNIY
+177 LSEFINLRTISNIY
-191 LFNKSG
+191 LFNRSG
-197 EIYLNFKDQENKN
+197 EIYSNFKDQENKN
-210 FLLPSPDIFQ
+210 YLLPSDDIFE
-220 ILDQNRVYIFQLD
+220 ILDQNRVYIFQLN
-233 KKSISA
+233 KNSISA

-248 IFMQVN
+248 VFMQVN
-254 RQLNTNIW
+254 RELNTNIW
-262 DHIAATKDAYNI
+262 EHVSATKDAYEI
-274 YTTKENES
+274 YTTKESES

-321 LIESANEISKGNFDA
+321 LIESANEISKGNFGS
-336 KVSEIDQFEEIKVLI
+336 KVSEIDQFDEIKVLI

-357 IVEIE
+357 IGEIE
-362 SKQNLLIKKSNE
+362 NKQNQLISKSNE

-387 LLTIGVVSLD
+387 LLTIGVISLD
-397 SDFNIIFFNQT
+397 ENFKIIFYNQT
-408 TNGLFKGT
+408 TNALFKGT
-416 KILNNNN
+416 KKLENNNS
-423 NFLIIFPEWE
+423 FLSYFAEWS
-433 KIFKNFKKSK
+433 KIFNNFKKSK
-443 KILENFQIEIPIK
+443 KILENFQTEILIN
-456 DDLRSFN
+456 DDLRNFN

-468 EFKDNQINGYIV
+468 ELKVDKINGYIV

-525 YQNKEFENDEIKILT
+525 YQNKEFDNDEIKVLT

-563 PEPEIKLDNLSKCL
+563 PEPEMKLDNLSKCL
-577 KESFL
+577 NDSYL

-590 IKFSINIDNDK
+590 INFNINIGKRDLF
-601 QDIYFQFDKFQLS
+601 FQFDKFQIS

-625 EAVEKIPNPSVSIN
+625 EAVEKIPNPLISIN
-639 LCIKNNKIFIEVMD
+639 LKTYKNNILIEIID
-653 NGIGIAK
+653 NGIGISK
-660 EMVNKIFEPYFTTK
+660 EKIGKIFEPYFTTK
-674 NKGTGLG
+674 SKGTGLG

-695 IRIEK
+695 IKIDK

-706 TTSSIIFDNINV
+706 TTSFIIFENTNV

>member
-1 MISLTKILNKLYLT
+1 
-15 KFSFYLLLALILISF
+15 
-30 SITFYLML
+30 ML

-51 FFLLADVFFVILLLA
+51 YFLLADVFFVILLLA

-79 RSQKDESKLYIKFV
+79 RNQKDESKLYIKFV
-93 NLFTAMAVGPTIGLV
+93 NLFTAMAVGPAIGLV
-108 VITSLFFNLE
+108 IITSLFFNLE

-127 REAVVNSNIVARD
+127 RDAVVNSNIVARD

-155 IMREIIKVSRNNEVN
+155 IMREIVKVSRNNEVN

-177 LGEFINLRTISNIY
+177 LSEFINLRTISNIY
-191 LFNKSG
+191 LFTRTG
-197 EIYLNFKDQENKN
+197 EIYLNFKDKKNKN
-210 FLLPSPDIFQ
+210 FLLPSDKIFQ
-220 ILDQNRVYIFQLD
+220 ILDQNRVYIFQLN
-233 KKSISA
+233 KNSISA

-248 IFMQVN
+248 VFMQVN
-254 RQLNTNIW
+254 RELNTNIW
-262 DHIAATKDAYNI
+262 DHVSATKDAYNI
-274 YTTKENES
+274 YTAKENES

-310 LARRLSKPISN
+310 LAKRLSKPISN

-357 IVEIE
+357 ISEIE
-362 SKQNLLIKKSNE
+362 NKQNQLILKSNE

-397 SDFNIIFFNQT
+397 NNFNIIFFNQT
-408 TNGLFKGT
+408 TNTLFKGA
-416 KILNNNN
+416 KKLKNNI
-423 NFLIIFPEWE
+423 NFLSNFPEWT
-433 KIFKNFKKSK
+433 KIFDNFKKSK
-443 KILENFQIEIPIK
+443 KILENFQTEILIK
-456 DDLRSFN
+456 DDLRNFN

-468 EFKDNQINGYIV
+468 EFKDDKINGYIV

-525 YQNKEFENDEIKILT
+525 YQSKKFDTDEIKVLT
-540 NTISRQVDDIG
+540 STISRQVDDIG

-577 KESFL
+577 NESFL

-590 IKFSINIDNDK
+590 IKFSINKEK
-601 QDIYFQFDKFQLS
+601 QDIYFQFDKFQIS

-625 EAVEKIPNPSVSIN
+625 EAVEKIPNPSISIN
-639 LCIKNNKIFIEVMD
+639 LKTENNKIFIDVID
-653 NGIGIAK
+653 NGIGISK
-660 EMVNKIFEPYFTTK
+660 EMANKIFEPYFTTK

-695 IRIEK
+695 IKIDK

-706 TTSSIIFDNINV
+706 ITSLIIFENLNV

>member
-1 MISLTKILNKLYLT
+1 
-15 KFSFYLLLALILISF
+15 
-30 SITFYLML
+30 ML

-51 FFLLADVFFVILLLA
+51 YFLLADVFFVILLLA

-79 RSQKDESKLYIKFV
+79 RNQKDESKLYIKFV
-93 NLFTAMAVGPTIGLV
+93 NLFTAMAVGPAIGLV
-108 VITSLFFNLE
+108 IITSLFFNLE

-127 REAVVNSNIVARD
+127 RDAVVNSNIVARD

-155 IMREIIKVSRNNEVN
+155 IMREIVKVSRNNEVN

-177 LGEFINLRTISNIY
+177 LSEFINLRTISNIY
-191 LFNKSG
+191 LFTRTG
-197 EIYLNFKDQENKN
+197 EIYLNFKDKKNKN
-210 FLLPSPDIFQ
+210 FLLPSDKIFQ
-220 ILDQNRVYIFQLD
+220 ILDQNRVYIFQLN
-233 KKSISA
+233 KNSISA

-248 IFMQVN
+248 VFMQVN
-254 RQLNTNIW
+254 RELNTNIW
-262 DHIAATKDAYNI
+262 DHVSATKDAYNI
-274 YTTKENES
+274 YTAKENES

-310 LARRLSKPISN
+310 LAKRLSKPISN

-357 IVEIE
+357 ISEIE
-362 SKQNLLIKKSNE
+362 NKQNQLILKSNE

-397 SDFNIIFFNQT
+397 NNFNIIFFNQT
-408 TNGLFKGT
+408 TNTLFKGS
-416 KILNNNN
+416 KKLKNNI
-423 NFLIIFPEWE
+423 NFLSNFPEWT
-433 KIFKNFKKSK
+433 KIFDNFKKSK
-443 KILENFQIEIPIK
+443 KILENFQTEILIK
-456 DDLRSFN
+456 DDLRNFN

-468 EFKDNQINGYIV
+468 EFKDDKINGYIV
-480 AIDDTTSFI
+480 AMDDTTSFI

-525 YQNKEFENDEIKILT
+525 YQSKKFDTDEIKVLT
-540 NTISRQVDDIG
+540 STISRQVDDIG

-577 KESFL
+577 NESFL

-590 IKFSINIDNDK
+590 IKFSINKEK
-601 QDIYFQFDKFQLS
+601 QDIYFQFDKFQIS

-625 EAVEKIPNPSVSIN
+625 EAVEKIPNPSISIN
-639 LCIKNNKIFIEVMD
+639 LKTENNKIFIDVID
-653 NGIGIAK
+653 NGIGISK
-660 EMVNKIFEPYFTTK
+660 EMANKIFEPYFTTK

-695 IRIEK
+695 IKIDK

-706 TTSSIIFDNINV
+706 ITSLIIFENLNV

>member
-1 MISLTKILNKLYLT
+1 MISLTKILNRLYLT
-15 KFSFYLLLALILISF
+15 KFSFYLLLGLILISF

-38 PNNNLVKNPLQLQ
+38 PNNNLVKNPLHLQ
-51 FFLLADVFFVILLLA
+51 YFLMADVFFVILLLA

-79 RSQKDESKLYIKFV
+79 RNQKDESKLYIKFV
-93 NLFTAMAVGPTIGLV
+93 NLFTAMAVGPSIGLV

-127 REAVVNSNIVARD
+127 RDVVVNSNIVARD

-155 IMREIIKVSRNNEVN
+155 IMREIVKVSRNNEVN

-177 LGEFINLRTISNIY
+177 LSEFINLRTISNIY
-191 LFNKSG
+191 LFNKTG

-210 FLLPSPDIFQ
+210 FLLPSDNIFQ
-220 ILDQNRVYIFQLD
+220 ILDQNRVYIFQLN
-233 KKSISA
+233 KNSISA

-254 RQLNTNIW
+254 RELNTNIW
-262 DHIAATKDAYNI
+262 EHVSATKDAYKI
-274 YTTKENES
+274 YTAKENES

-321 LIESANEISKGNFDA
+321 LIESANQISKGNFDA

-357 IVEIE
+357 IGEIE
-362 SKQNLLIKKSNE
+362 NKQNQLISKSNE

-397 SDFNIIFFNQT
+397 SNFNIIFFNQT
-408 TNGLFKGT
+408 TNTLFKDT
-416 KILNNNN
+416 KKLQNNN
-423 NFLIIFPEWE
+423 NFLLTFPDWKIIFD
-433 KIFKNFKKSK
+433 NFKKSK
-443 KILENFQIEIPIK
+443 KILENFQTELLIK
-456 DDLRSFN
+456 DDLRNFN

-468 EFKDNQINGYIV
+468 EFKDDVINGYII

-525 YQNKEFENDEIKILT
+525 YINKEFENDDIKTLT
-540 NTISRQVDDIG
+540 RTISRQVDDIG

-563 PEPEIKLDNLSKCL
+563 PEPEIKFDNLSKCL
-577 KESFL
+577 YESFL

-590 IKFSINIDNDK
+590 IKININKDSQDN
-601 QDIYFQFDKFQLS
+601 YYQFDKFQMS

-625 EAVEKIPNPSVSIN
+625 EAVEKIPNPSIFIN
-639 LCIKNNKIFIEVMD
+639 LISEKNKIIIEIID
-653 NGIGIAK
+653 NGIGISQ
-660 EMVNKIFEPYFTTK
+660 EMLNKIFEPYFTTK

-706 TTSSIIFDNINV
+706 TTSSIIFENINA

>member
-1 MISLTKILNKLYLT
+1 
-15 KFSFYLLLALILISF
+15 
-30 SITFYLML
+30 ML

-51 FFLLADVFFVILLLA
+51 YFLLADVFLVILLLA
-66 LIIRQLIL
+66 LILRQVIL
-74 IIIYR
+74 IFIYR
-79 RSQKDESKLYIKFV
+79 RNKKDESKLYIKFV
-93 NLFTAMAVGPTIGLV
+93 NLFAAMAVGPAIGLV
-108 VITSLFFNLE
+108 IITSLFFNLE

-127 REAVVNSNIVARD
+127 REVVVNSNIVARD

-155 IMREIIKVSRNNEVN
+155 ITREIFKVSKNNEVN

-177 LGEFINLRTISNIY
+177 LSEFINLRTISNIY

-197 EIYLNFKDQENKN
+197 EIYLNFKDKENKN
-210 FLLPSPDIFQ
+210 FLSPSEDIFK
-220 ILDQNRVYIFQLD
+220 ILEQNRVFIFQVN
-233 KKSISA
+233 KNSISA
-239 YKKINFLGD
+239 YKKINFLND
-248 IFMQVN
+248 VFMQVN
-254 RQLNTNIW
+254 RELNTNIW
-262 DHIAATKDAYNI
+262 DHISATKDAYQI

-295 FSIGFILIAVLIGFN
+295 FSIGFILVAILIGFN

-321 LIESANEISKGNFDA
+321 LIESANEISRGNFEA
-336 KVSEIDQFEEIKVLI
+336 KVSEVDQFEEIKVLI

-362 SKQNLLIKKSNE
+362 NKQNQLIKKSNE

-387 LLTIGVVSLD
+387 LLTIGVISLD
-397 SDFNIIFFNQT
+397 YNFNIIFYNQT
-408 TNGLFKGT
+408 ATNLFKGA
-416 KILNNNN
+416 KHLKENES
-423 NFLIIFPEWE
+423 FLKIFPEWQ
-433 KIFKNFKKSK
+433 KIFNSFKNSK
-443 KILENFQIEIPIK
+443 KILENFQVEILVN
-456 DDLRSFN
+456 DDLRNFN

-468 EFKDNQINGYIV
+468 EFKEAKINGYVV

-525 YQNKEFENDEIKILT
+525 YKNNDFENDDIKALT
-540 NTISRQVDDIG
+540 STISRQVDDIG

-577 KESFL
+577 QESYI

-590 IKFSINIDNDK
+590 IKFKIKLQDK
-601 QDIYFQFDKFQLS
+601 DIYFQFDKFQLT
-614 QCFNNL
+614 QTFNNL

-625 EAVEKIPNPSVSIN
+625 ESVEKIPNPSITVN
-639 LCIKNNKIFIEVMD
+639 LRIQNNKIFIEIID
-653 NGIGIAK
+653 NGVGISK
-660 EMVNKIFEPYFTTK
+660 ETSGKIFEPYFTTK

-700 NKQMAG
+700 NKNMAG
-706 TTSSIIFDNINV
+706 TTSTIIFENLNA

>member
-15 KFSFYLLLALILISF
+15 KFSFYLLLTLILISF

-51 FFLLADVFFVILLLA
+51 YFLLADVFFVILLLA

-79 RSQKDESKLYIKFV
+79 RNQKDESKLYIKFV
-93 NLFTAMAVGPTIGLV
+93 NLFTAMAVGPAIGLV
-108 VITSLFFNLE
+108 IITSLFFNLE

-127 REAVVNSNIVARD
+127 RDAVVNSNIVARD

-155 IMREIIKVSRNNEVN
+155 IMREIVKVSRNNEVN

-177 LGEFINLRTISNIY
+177 LSEFINLRTISNIY
-191 LFNKSG
+191 LFTRTG
-197 EIYLNFKDQENKN
+197 EIYLNFKDKKNKN
-210 FLLPSPDIFQ
+210 FLLPSDKIFQ
-220 ILDQNRVYIFQLD
+220 ILDQNRVYIFQLN
-233 KKSISA
+233 KNSISA

-248 IFMQVN
+248 VFMQVN
-254 RQLNTNIW
+254 RELNTNIW
-262 DHIAATKDAYNI
+262 DHVSATKDAYNI
-274 YTTKENES
+274 YTAKENES

-310 LARRLSKPISN
+310 LAKRLSKPISN

-357 IVEIE
+357 ISEIE
-362 SKQNLLIKKSNE
+362 NKQNQLILKSNE

-397 SDFNIIFFNQT
+397 NNFNIIFFNQT
-408 TNGLFKGT
+408 TNTLFKGS
-416 KILNNNN
+416 KKLKNNI
-423 NFLIIFPEWE
+423 NFLSNFPEWT
-433 KIFKNFKKSK
+433 KIFDNFKKSK
-443 KILENFQIEIPIK
+443 KILENFQTEILIK
-456 DDLRSFN
+456 DDLRNFN

-468 EFKDNQINGYIV
+468 EFKDDKINGYIV

-498 DIARKIAHEVKNP
+498 DIAKKIAHEVKNP

-525 YQNKEFENDEIKILT
+525 YQSKKFDTDEIKVLT
-540 NTISRQVDDIG
+540 STISRQVDDIG

-577 KESFL
+577 NESFL

-590 IKFSINIDNDK
+590 IKFSINKEK
-601 QDIYFQFDKFQLS
+601 QDIYFQFDKFQIS

-625 EAVEKIPNPSVSIN
+625 EAVEKIPNPSISIN
-639 LCIKNNKIFIEVMD
+639 LKTENNKIFIDVID
-653 NGIGIAK
+653 NGIGISK
-660 EMVNKIFEPYFTTK
+660 EMANKIFEPYFTTK

-695 IRIEK
+695 IKIDK

-706 TTSSIIFDNINV
+706 ITSLIIFENLNV

>member
-1 MISLTKILNKLYLT
+1 
-15 KFSFYLLLALILISF
+15 
-30 SITFYLML
+30 ML

-51 FFLLADVFFVILLLA
+51 YFLLADVFFVILLLA

-79 RSQKDESKLYIKFV
+79 RNQKDESKLYIKFV
-93 NLFTAMAVGPTIGLV
+93 NLFTAMAVGPAIGLV
-108 VITSLFFNLE
+108 IITSLFFNLE

-127 REAVVNSNIVARD
+127 RDAVVNSNIVARD

-155 IMREIIKVSRNNEVN
+155 IMREIVKVSRNNEVN

-177 LGEFINLRTISNIY
+177 LSEFINLRTISNIY
-191 LFNKSG
+191 LFTRTG
-197 EIYLNFKDQENKN
+197 EIYLNFKDKKNKN
-210 FLLPSPDIFQ
+210 FLLPSDNIFQ
-220 ILDQNRVYIFQLD
+220 ILDQNRVYIFQLN
-233 KKSISA
+233 KNSISA

-248 IFMQVN
+248 VFMQVN
-254 RQLNTNIW
+254 RELNTNIW
-262 DHIAATKDAYNI
+262 DHVSATKDAYNI
-274 YTTKENES
+274 YTAKENES

-310 LARRLSKPISN
+310 LAKRLSKPISN

-357 IVEIE
+357 ISEIE
-362 SKQNLLIKKSNE
+362 NKQNQLILKSNE

-397 SDFNIIFFNQT
+397 NNFNIIFFNQT
-408 TNGLFKGT
+408 TNTLFKGS
-416 KILNNNN
+416 KKLKNNI
-423 NFLIIFPEWE
+423 NFLSNFPEWT
-433 KIFKNFKKSK
+433 KIFDNFKKSK
-443 KILENFQIEIPIK
+443 KILENFQTEILVK
-456 DDLRSFN
+456 DDLRNFN

-468 EFKDNQINGYIV
+468 EFKDDKINGYIV
-480 AIDDTTSFI
+480 AMDDTTSFI

-525 YQNKEFENDEIKILT
+525 YQSKKFDTDEIKVLT
-540 NTISRQVDDIG
+540 STISRQVDDIG

-577 KESFL
+577 NESFL

-590 IKFSINIDNDK
+590 IKFSINKEK
-601 QDIYFQFDKFQLS
+601 QDIYFQFDKFQIS

-625 EAVEKIPNPSVSIN
+625 EAVEKIPNPSISIN
-639 LCIKNNKIFIEVMD
+639 LKTENNKIFIDVID
-653 NGIGIAK
+653 NGIGISK
-660 EMVNKIFEPYFTTK
+660 EMANKIFEPYFTTK

-695 IRIEK
+695 IKIDK

-706 TTSSIIFDNINV
+706 ITSLIIFENLNV